1 MRYIYYPSCNF
12 QRMFPETA
20 GKIRNYL
27 NTQADVVIAGCC
39 HRTAELPEEG
49 DVIVTVCMS
58 CMHILEEVRPDIRG
72 ISLPEFLLSREDFA
86 WPDLSGEQLVVQDC
100 FRARGYHALQNAV
113 RECLRRMN
121 AEIIEL
127 PENRDETL
135 YDGAFLFR
143 EPFPQNVKE
152 APKYYRDYLPAYLT
166 VLPQEQWGER
176 IRTYAETIPEG
187 HRIAGYCNTCV
198 KSLKDAGADALH
210 LMEFAFRNTGSDQ
223 E

>member
-39 HRTAELPEEG
+39 HRTA
-49 DVIVTVCMS
+49 D
-58 CMHILEEVRPDIRG
+58 
-72 ISLPEFLLSREDFA
+72 
-86 WPDLSGEQLVVQDC
+86 
-100 FRARGYHALQNAV
+100 
-113 RECLRRMN
+113 
-121 AEIIEL
+121 L
-127 PENRDETL
+127 PENRDETF

-166 VLPQEQWGER
+166 VLPQEQWSER

-198 KSLKDAGADALH
+198 KSLKDAGVDALH